1 MIYFY
6 KYNLIFKVLPSL
18 KISILYIIYDGDKM
32 VKFLW
37 NNKILHI
44 IVKIIYKK
52 KLSFFILQK
61 CNNYF
66 LIIIY
71 FKKWV

>member
-1 MIYFY
+1 
-6 KYNLIFKVLPSL
+6 
-18 KISILYIIYDGDKM
+18 M
-32 VKFLW
+32 VKFLC